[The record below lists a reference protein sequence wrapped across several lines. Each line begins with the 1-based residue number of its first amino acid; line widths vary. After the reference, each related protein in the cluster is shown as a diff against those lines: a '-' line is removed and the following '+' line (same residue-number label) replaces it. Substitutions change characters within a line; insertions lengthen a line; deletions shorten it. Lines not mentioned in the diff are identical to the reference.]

1 MEVPLIALIAPICR
15 TDGAAG
21 AVCACEGGKGA
32 TDAAASRTPTAPTA
46 KKLDKIVA
54 GKIIFRE
61 IVFRKIVA
69 PEIIDRMDV
78 LVSLI
83 RPSTNLHALLA
94 PEWLIY
100 KVLPE

>member
-21 AVCACEGGKGA
+21 AVCACEGGKGGA
-32 TDAAASRTPTAPTA
+32 DAAASGAPTALTA

-61 IVFRKIVA
+61 IVFRKSVA
-69 PEIIDRMDV
+69 PEIVGRMDV
-78 LVSLI
+78 LISLI
-83 RPSTNLHALLA
+83 RPF
-94 PEWLIY
+94 Y
-100 KVLPE
+100 